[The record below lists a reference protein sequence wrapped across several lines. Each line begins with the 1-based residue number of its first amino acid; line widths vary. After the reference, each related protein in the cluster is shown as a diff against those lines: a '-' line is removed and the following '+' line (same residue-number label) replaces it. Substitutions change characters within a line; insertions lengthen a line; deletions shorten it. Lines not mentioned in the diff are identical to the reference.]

1 MQSGPASHAKFEDLA
16 NDLTAQQHSKPSVLN
31 KSFIIGVIHGLLL
44 SAIFWIL
51 LAEASIGFTR

>member
-1 MQSGPASHAKFEDLA
+1 MQSGPASYTKFEDLA
-16 NDLTAQQHSKPSVLN
+16 DEITAHQSCEPSVLN

-51 LAEASIGFTR
+51 LAETSIRFTR

>member
-1 MQSGPASHAKFEDLA
+1 MQSGPASNTKFEDLA
-16 NDLTAQQHSKPSVLN
+16 DEITAHQSSEPSALD

-51 LAEASIGFTR
+51 LAEASIRFTR

>member
-16 NDLTAQQHSKPSVLN
+16 NEITAHQSSEPSVLN
-31 KSFIIGVIHGLLL
+31 KSFMIGVIHGLLL

-51 LAEASIGFTR
+51 LAETSIRFSR

>member
-1 MQSGPASHAKFEDLA
+1 MQSGPASHAKFDDLG
-16 NDLTAQQHSKPSVLN
+16 NEITAHQSSEPSVLN